1 VTAARNLKLVEP
13 VPDRP
18 VDITLAMRDEIK
30 ARNWA
35 AVHIAADR
43 RPFLALGD
51 FRRWRYS

>member
-1 VTAARNLKLVEP
+1 MTVRNLKLVEP

-18 VDITLAMRDEIK
+18 VDITLAIRDEIK

-43 RPFLALGD
+43 RPFLALGETKK
-51 FRRWRYS
+51 WRYS